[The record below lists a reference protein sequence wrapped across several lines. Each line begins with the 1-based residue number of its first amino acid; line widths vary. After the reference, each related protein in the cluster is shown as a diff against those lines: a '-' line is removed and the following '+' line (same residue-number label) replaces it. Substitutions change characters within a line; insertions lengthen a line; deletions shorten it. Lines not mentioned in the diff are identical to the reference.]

1 MKHLRK
7 RILSAALSAAL
18 AAGTLPAALALDTT
32 PAAYEQ
38 FGYDSPEEFIDCEFY
53 RFDYD

>member
-1 MKHLRK
+1 MKQLCRC
-7 RILSAALSAAL
+7 ILSAALAAAL